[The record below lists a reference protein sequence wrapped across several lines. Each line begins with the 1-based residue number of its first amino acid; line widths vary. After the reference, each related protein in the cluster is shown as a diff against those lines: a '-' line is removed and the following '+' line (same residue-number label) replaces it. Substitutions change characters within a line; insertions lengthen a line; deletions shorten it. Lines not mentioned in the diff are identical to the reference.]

1 MLSHIVHGGTTYLQ
15 NGSINALAMLS
26 DVYDTYDT
34 YTDIVLNLERLDLCI
49 HSNMHQYYYITH
61 FNSLRIIIYE
71 TKR

>member
-34 YTDIVLNLERLDLCI
+34 QIHMAKYVYT
-49 HSNMHQYYYITH
+49 SNNNTI
-61 FNSLRIIIYE
+61 
-71 TKR
+71 